1 MRRLLALLVLA
12 PLFVASALAQSLP
25 PEAEGYLGD
34 WTIVDDE
41 SGESQA
47 VVRITDAGDGT
58 LEGRIVRVLPTSE
71 YPVPQFQCDDCRGD
85 YAGAD
90 LREIRLI
97 YDMEWN
103 GERFGGGRI
112 VDPLGGRTYRAVMNL
127 DGADRLRVRGYV
139 GIRAFGRTQVWQRT
153 R

>member
-1 MRRLLALLVLA
+1 MRRPLGLILLA
-12 PLFVASALAQSLP
+12 PLLVAAASAQVP
-25 PEAEGYLGD
+25 PEARGHLGD

-41 SGESQA
+41 SGEAQA
-47 VVRITDAGDGT
+47 VVRITEAGDGT
-58 LEGRIVRVLPTSE
+58 VEGRIVRVLPTTE
-71 YPVPQFQCDDCRGD
+71 YPEPQFRCGDCRGD

-97 YDMEWN
+97 YDMEWD

-112 VDPLGGRTYRAVMNL
+112 VDPMNDRRYRAVMSL
-127 DGADRLRVRGYV
+127 DGPDRLRVRGFV
-139 GIRAFGRTQVWQRT
+139 GIRAFGRTQVWERA